1 MPYINLRQSP
11 KLQMNPDTEP
21 AHPGPHDISAEIK
34 PHLVFLI
41 RKNSAT
47 VGGIQT
53 HNARLYGALSPN
65 FDIEKISW
73 NGPEWG
79 VPFYFP
85 LFYYKATRNGAGLV
99 YCDDAVTSLIGSRI
113 RAGSGKIVV
122 ATAHGLDVILPIP
135 WYQKELGKAFAAM
148 DRIFCVSRAT
158 AERVKERGGRP
169 DRIEVIPGAVE
180 KNPIRFPRND
190 ELFQNIGNLLGTDLR
205 GKRILIS
212 VGRSVRRK
220 GFDRFI
226 SEVFCHLSEDYI
238 YIAISPKP
246 MTPSWIKALRPLLRP
261 GLYQNLL
268 LASGAYS
275 MHDDL
280 VRQSSHNSRVFY
292 LNNVSAHQRNMFL
305 SAADLFIMPNR
316 TVEGDME
323 GFGLV
328 ALEAASR
335 GLPVIATGIEGI
347 TDAVIDGQN
356 GYCIA
361 ENDTRGF
368 IDTITGL
375 MADPHRLQELSRR
388 AAEFT
393 CSNFSQERIFGR
405 YAKAFEMLLSSNGRP
420 A

>member
-1 MPYINLRQSP
+1 MPYIDLRQAP
-11 KLQMNPDTEP
+11 ILQIIPGDTSD
-21 AHPGPHDISAEIK
+21 HPRLHEITADVRR
-34 PHLVFLI
+34 HIVFLI
-41 RKNSAT
+41 RKNPAT

-53 HNARLYGALSPN
+53 HNARLYGALSSN
-65 FDIEKISW
+65 FDIERIGW

-85 LFYYKATRNGAGLV
+85 LFYYRATRNGAGLV

-135 WYQKELGKAFAAM
+135 WYQKKLRKSLAAM
-148 DRIFCVSRAT
+148 DQIFCVSRAT

-180 KNPIRFPRND
+180 KNPIRLPRND
-190 ELFQNIGNLLGTDLR
+190 ELFRDIEKMLGADLR
-205 GKRILIS
+205 GKKVLIS

-226 SEVFCHLSEDYI
+226 SEIFNNLPNDYI
-238 YIAISPKP
+238 YVVISPKST
-246 MTPSWIKALRPLLRP
+246 TPPWIQALRPLMSP
-261 GLYQNLL
+261 SLYHNLL

-280 VRQSSHNSRVFY
+280 VRQSSRNPRVFY
-292 LNNVSAHQRNMFL
+292 LNNVSAHQRNMLL

-361 ENDTRGF
+361 ENDNKGF
-368 IDTITGL
+368 IDAITGL
-375 MADPHRLQELSRR
+375 MIDPPRLQELSLR

-405 YAKAFEMLLSSNGRP
+405 YRQVFERLLSSTRRP
-420 A
+420 V